1 MPVDQPLDSSAT
13 EYESTLDDIIKQ
25 VERFRILVIG
35 RSGVGKSSL
44 INCVFGID
52 NARVEDQ
59 KVGEADIEQEF
70 VSTQNQYFVLH
81 DSKGFEPGDLSNFD
95 IVRKFVED
103 RSKKHLLKDRI
114 HALWLCTETPTAGG
128 RVFETGDERLL
139 QFAHKNNGTF
149 SIFVLLLF
157 DWLMSTKEMQLRGTD
172 MDAATK
178 SRQSVENAQEA
189 FNVTLKSLQ
198 LTMDHLEI
206 PMPTYAKVSVRKG
219 YEKDVSYLVRVTRDV
234 AREQV
239 TGDAW
244 VLWSMAQRASLP
256 DKIEA
261 CIIESDPYYL
271 TSFDIP
277 FSVDEVNQMVA
288 LATSVSTSI
297 VPAFAAMGLA
307 TLTIR
312 WLSRTLGQNLSEAQ
326 RLLVAYIV
334 DLIKVLIELFNITIR
349 VELALT
355 TTWASLQEA
364 FEAYDQSSSRQSIHD
379 SIRSKKPMVT
389 TGEIRREIRRLLE
402 VD

>member
-1 MPVDQPLDSSAT
+1 
-13 EYESTLDDIIKQ
+13 
-25 VERFRILVIG
+25 
-35 RSGVGKSSL
+35 
-44 INCVFGID
+44 
-52 NARVEDQ
+52 
-59 KVGEADIEQEF
+59 
-70 VSTQNQYFVLH
+70 
-81 DSKGFEPGDLSNFD
+81 
-95 IVRKFVED
+95 
-103 RSKKHLLKDRI
+103 
-114 HALWLCTETPTAGG
+114 
-128 RVFETGDERLL
+128 
-139 QFAHKNNGTF
+139 
-149 SIFVLLLF
+149 
-157 DWLMSTKEMQLRGTD
+157 MQLRGTD
-172 MDAATK
+172 MDEATK
-178 SRQSVENAQEA
+178 SRQSVEDAQEA
-189 FNVTLKSLQ
+189 FKVTLKSLQ
-198 LTMDHLEI
+198 VTMDHLEI

-219 YEKDVSYLVRVTRDV
+219 YEKDVSHLVRVTRDV

-261 CIIESDPYYL
+261 CIIKGISYHVQALAGKVAGMGEWTFEGCL
-271 TSFDIP
+271 QKVHKDIITCWNFRGAEVLNSP
-277 FSVDEVNQMVA
+277 KFQDWMLHLVNDVQIAPSAPKPNVDEVNQMVA